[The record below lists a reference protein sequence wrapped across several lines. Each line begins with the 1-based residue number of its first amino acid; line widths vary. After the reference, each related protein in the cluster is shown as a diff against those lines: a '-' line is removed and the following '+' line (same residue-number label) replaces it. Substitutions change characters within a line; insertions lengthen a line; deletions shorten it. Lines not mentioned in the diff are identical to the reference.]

1 MANTSLQ
8 SLTVPIV
15 MLAILYVA
23 SIFFF
28 HNVEKWNFLDAAYFT
43 TVTLATVGYGD
54 ITPITPLGKVGA
66 MVLIFTGVSLAFYVI
81 THIGLLREKTLDPQV
96 QRRLDVLRNIT
107 ALQTGNVR
115 KDEVKKIK
123 QRLEEI
129 SKEHS
134 KEDKDDL

>member
-1 MANTSLQ
+1 MANTSIN
-8 SLTVPIV
+8 SIIVPIV

-28 HNVEKWNFLDAAYFT
+28 HNVEKWDFLDAAYFT

-54 ITPITPLGKVGA
+54 FTPITPLGKIGA

-81 THIGLLREKTLDPQV
+81 THIGLLREKTIDPQV
-96 QRRLDVLRNIT
+96 QRRLEVLRNLT
-107 ALQTGNVR
+107 SLQTGNVR

-134 KEDKDDL
+134 KEDKDGS